1 MPNITANMSSSSV
14 RNVAA
19 KSNLHSHKAKVE
31 ILSSIFNLLN
41 AGLARGSND
50 PYWFFAEYLGDK
62 SAKKRFRLKF
72 SQKKAVSDT
81 DQVAWHADG
90 SVRNRTVPFSCIAAT
105 CFDNKYRCVIGQA
118 THCHNLTHLHS
129 RTRSMQ
135 PHPILISTSSKVM
148 TSKAEITA
156 RQRMMRIQIHLSL
169 QQLMV
174 NQLA

>member
-1 MPNITANMSSSSV
+1 MSSSSV

-50 PYWFFAEYLGDK
+50 PYWFFAEYLSDK

-72 SQKKAVSDT
+72 SQKKVVSDT

-90 SVRNRTVPFSCIAAT
+90 SVSSSVPFSCIAAT

-118 THCHNLTHLHS
+118 THSHNLTHLHS

-135 PHPILISTSSKVM
+135 PHLILISTSLKVM

-156 RQRMMRIQIHLSL
+156 RQRMIRIQIHLSL